1 MKTTE
6 MDVKK
11 NVLEELIA
19 LMEGKMLGS
28 MKSEEADSDA
38 DEVDDDAEDPKIKG
52 LSISVVDTKKLDDDD
67 EDEDEDPLQA
77 KLKKLFSKE

>member
-28 MKSEEADSDA
+28 MKSEPEDEDA
-38 DEVDDDAEDPKIKG
+38 ASDAEDEPKVKG
-52 LSISVVDTKKLDDDD
+52 LSISVVDTKKLDDD
-67 EDEDEDPLQA
+67 EEDEDPLQA

>member
-28 MKSEEADSDA
+28 MKSEPEE
-38 DEVDDDAEDPKIKG
+38 DEESEDENPKIKG
-52 LSISVVDTKKLDDDD
+52 LSISVLGSKSAEE

>member
-28 MKSEEADSDA
+28 MKSEPEDA
-38 DEVDDDAEDPKIKG
+38 DEESEDEPKVKG
-52 LSISVVDTKKLDDDD
+52 LSISVLGSKPEDDE
-67 EDEDEDPLQA
+67 EDEDSLQA

>member
-38 DEVDDDAEDPKIKG
+38 DEVDDAEDPKIKG

-67 EDEDEDPLQA
+67 EDEDPLQA